1 MYPVTQMDVYD
12 KGGRLLLAKKSPIT
26 PQIINLLERH
36 GILLSEI
43 EIWPPENI
51 RSTQFA
57 QAVSSLDQRI
67 RASRVDHYEQLE
79 DIMVAIIFDS
89 KTKPWGGF
97 VQTISNYSSWL
108 YAHSINVALLS
119 LLVGRELGYSEK
131 RLLELGIGAF
141 LHDVGK
147 ILIAK
152 SILDK
157 PGTLDDHEIKVMRQH
172 TEFGAKLL
180 NGFQL
185 PQICLE
191 IAAKH
196 HERMDGSGYPL
207 GLTAAQIV
215 EEVQIVMVADAID
228 AITAYRPYRSSSLLS
243 EGITILLNKGDKY
256 PHHIISIIHTS
267 LGES

>member
-1 MYPVTQMDVYD
+1 M
-12 KGGRLLLAKKSPIT
+12 
-26 PQIINLLERH
+26 
-36 GILLSEI
+36 
-43 EIWPPENI
+43 EN
-51 RSTQFA
+51 SD
-57 QAVSSLDQRI
+57 VSSD
-67 RASRVDHYEQLE
+67 SD
-79 DIMVAIIFDS
+79 VAAVWIILNSLGTSWLSIVFDS

-97 VQTISNYSSWL
+97 VQTISNYLSWL
-108 YAHSINVALLS
+108 YAHSINAALLS
-119 LLVGRELGYSEK
+119 LFVGREFGYSEK

-147 ILIAK
+147 IFVAK

-157 PGTLDDHEIKVMRQH
+157 PGTLDEDEKKVMRQH

-185 PQICLE
+185 PQICLD

-207 GLTAAQIV
+207 GLTAAQIT

-228 AITAYRPYRSSSLLS
+228 AITAYRPYRPSSLLS
-243 EGITILLNKGDKY
+243 EGIRARQRLQSLLSRSYLLLSLY
-256 PHHIISIIHTS
+256 PVSFRTHPQPV
-267 LGES
+267 